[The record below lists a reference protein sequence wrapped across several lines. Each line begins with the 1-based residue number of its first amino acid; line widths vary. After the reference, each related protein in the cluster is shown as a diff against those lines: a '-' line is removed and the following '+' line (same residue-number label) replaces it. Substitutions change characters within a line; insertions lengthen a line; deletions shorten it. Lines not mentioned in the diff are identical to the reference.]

1 MQKVPTKARES
12 APIVNKRIIAAI
24 SAAIAHHKKIS
35 KVSHG

>member
-1 MQKVPTKARES
+1 MQNVPKKANEN